1 MRLIFSLISLLLPLS
16 LMAQVVDPANLR
28 LKKLISYPATLSYS
42 TESVLVAVLDTGV
55 SLPEPFKSQV
65 LKGTNVVRP
74 RESTADLE
82 GHGTAVAGIILEM
95 APNVRILP
103 VVVASDG
110 IGTTEGIVDG
120 MVYAIHQ
127 GAHIIN
133 VSMGVPIEIL
143 NKVAGIVGAEKVKE
157 TFFIFSAGNTG
168 GQYETSSQIPENL
181 LIVGAAELN
190 SFRIASYS
198 VWGKGVEIAAPAGN
212 SGDGIWTY
220 RAFPENQRRT
230 FNGTSAAAPLV
241 SGAAA
246 LLKAQHPELSAAELK
261 KALLETSCSL
271 STLKNIIEKGRL
283 LNVGR
288 LLEHS
293 SSCPR

>member
-42 TESVLVAVLDTGV
+42 TESVLVAILDTGV

-103 VVVASDG
+103 IVVASDG

-127 GAHIIN
+127 GANIIN

-198 VWGKGVEIAAPAGN
+198 VWGQGVEIAAPAGN

-230 FNGTSAAAPLV
+230 FNGTSAAAPVV